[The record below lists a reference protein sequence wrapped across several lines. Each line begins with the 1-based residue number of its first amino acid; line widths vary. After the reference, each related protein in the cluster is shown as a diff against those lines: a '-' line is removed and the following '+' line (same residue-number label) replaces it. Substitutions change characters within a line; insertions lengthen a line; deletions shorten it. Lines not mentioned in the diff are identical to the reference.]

1 MEDRFTYGLNPEKLG
16 AVSSYLCD
24 PNTAPAEFLLVKS
37 QYLAE
42 TDRAVSRGALFFQI
56 RQAFLPGEVTV
67 EEANRIGYETAMRWT
82 KGKHQFFV
90 CTHTDKAHIHNH
102 IYFNATAFDRSR
114 KFHNFIGS
122 SFALRRLSD
131 RVCIEHELS
140 VIQNPR
146 QHSKGRFLHYGQW
159 IGKKPPSAKQRVRLA
174 VLAALEKKPTDFAD
188 FLRLMEE
195 SGFAVKQGRGGV
207 ISFLAPG
214 QEKPTRL
221 RASTLGA
228 GFDPED
234 IKAVIAGERPLP
246 ELPEEPSV
254 PPRRV
259 NLIIDIQERM
269 AQGKG
274 PAYERWA
281 KVYNL
286 KQMAAALQ
294 YLQEHHLTDYA
305 ALTAR
310 TEAAVDHFHKLS
322 DELRTTEEALSKT
335 SELMAATV
343 DYAKTRPVFDGY
355 KAARYSKKYLAQH
368 EAELATYR
376 AAKDTMNTILNGA
389 KLPKIEALKKS
400 RRELAGQKKELYAE
414 YRDAQRQMREAVAIK
429 ANIDHL
435 LGITDERE
443 NKAQGL
449 WDNLSRST
457 AGLGSSP
464 TSIFAGPAPCK
475 NFGVWPHPNCLPKR
489 ATRNMAQK
497 TEVTLSFTFPPF
509 LSMLSSLG
517 L

>member
-1 MEDRFTYGLNPEKLG
+1 MNCLLSK
-16 AVSSYLCD
+16 S
-24 PNTAPAEFLLVKS
+24 APAQQGLFSPLRTV
-37 QYLAE
+37 
-42 TDRAVSRGALFFQI
+42 DR
-56 RQAFLPGEVTV
+56 
-67 EEANRIGYETAMRWT
+67 
-82 KGKHQFFV
+82 
-90 CTHTDKAHIHNH
+90 
-102 IYFNATAFDRSR
+102 R
-114 KFHNFIGS
+114 K
-122 SFALRRLSD
+122 
-131 RVCIEHELS
+131 
-140 VIQNPR
+140 
-146 QHSKGRFLHYGQW
+146 
-159 IGKKPPSAKQRVRLA
+159 
-174 VLAALEKKPTDFAD
+174 AALCQAAGTAGYSRRFGEKPTDFAD

-195 SGFAVKQGRGGV
+195 SGFSVKQGRGGV

-246 ELPEEPSV
+246 ELPEEPTV

-305 ALTAR
+305 ALTAS

-355 KAARYSKKYLAQH
+355 KAARYSKSIWPSMK
-368 EAELATYR
+368 R
-376 AAKDTMNTILNGA
+376 S
-389 KLPKIEALKKS
+389 LPLTG
-400 RRELAGQKKELYAE
+400 R
-414 YRDAQRQMREAVAIK
+414 QRI
-429 ANIDHL
+429 
-435 LGITDERE
+435 
-443 NKAQGL
+443 
-449 WDNLSRST
+449 
-457 AGLGSSP
+457 P
-464 TSIFAGPAPCK
+464 
-475 NFGVWPHPNCLPKR
+475 
-489 ATRNMAQK
+489 
-497 TEVTLSFTFPPF
+497 
-509 LSMLSSLG
+509 
-517 L
+517 

>member
-1 MEDRFTYGLNPEKLG
+1 
-16 AVSSYLCD
+16 
-24 PNTAPAEFLLVKS
+24 
-37 QYLAE
+37 
-42 TDRAVSRGALFFQI
+42 
-56 RQAFLPGEVTV
+56 
-67 EEANRIGYETAMRWT
+67 
-82 KGKHQFFV
+82 
-90 CTHTDKAHIHNH
+90 
-102 IYFNATAFDRSR
+102 
-114 KFHNFIGS
+114 
-122 SFALRRLSD
+122 
-131 RVCIEHELS
+131 
-140 VIQNPR
+140 
-146 QHSKGRFLHYGQW
+146 
-159 IGKKPPSAKQRVRLA
+159 
-174 VLAALEKKPTDFAD
+174 
-188 FLRLMEE
+188 MEE
-195 SGFAVKQGRGGV
+195 SGFSVKQGRGGV

-246 ELPEEPSV
+246 ELPEEPKV

-281 KVYNL
+281 KIYNL

-322 DELRTTEEALSKT
+322 DKLRTTEEAFSKT

-414 YRDAQRQMREAVAIK
+414 YREAQRQMREAVAIK

-443 NKAQGL
+443 NKAQE
-449 WDNLSRST
+449 R
-457 AGLGSSP
+457 
-464 TSIFAGPAPCK
+464 
-475 NFGVWPHPNCLPKR
+475 
-489 ATRNMAQK
+489 
-497 TEVTLSFTFPPF
+497 
-509 LSMLSSLG
+509 
-517 L
+517 